1 MRKEYDLS
9 KGKRGLLFGK
19 VDTSDVTAQEDD
31 AGIDEA
37 IDSEFHVLESNLVR
51 IESLRPRLSEL
62 DSAKRKALAKRLAD
76 AKAKLDEMAIPE

>member
-19 VDTSDVTAQEDD
+19 VDTSNVTALDD
-31 AGIDEA
+31 AAIDEA
-37 IDSEFHVLESNLVR
+37 IDSEIHVLESNLIR

-62 DSAKRKALAKRLAD
+62 DSATRKALAKRLAD